1 MIHRHAL
8 ARARRAYHA
17 ACEHH
22 RGDPTIEAT
31 MAVRAAFEALESAK
45 GVRHV

>member
-1 MIHRHAL
+1 MTHRHTL

-31 MAVRAAFEALESAK
+31 LSVRAAFEALETAK
-45 GVRHV
+45 GVRDV